1 MLITDDKNVRGHM
14 SLLVAN
20 FIFGLNAPIAKMVLS
35 DPDVS
40 PYALNLFRMAG
51 AAILF
56 WIASLFVKWERVA
69 PKDLLLLFLASFFSI
84 QLNQTPFLI
93 GLSMTSPIDA
103 SIVATMVPILTMLLA
118 AIFLREPITW
128 LKVLGV
134 AIGAAGAII
143 LILNNTTIARGEGS
157 MAGNLLCLLG
167 STSYAI
173 YLSMFKGLI
182 SRYSPVTLM
191 KWMFLYAGIC
201 AVPFCYQD
209 VMQIDYAALSGK
221 VYGGIL
227 YVVCG
232 STFLAYLLI
241 PIGQKFLRP
250 TVVGMYN
257 YEQPFVS
264 SLAAVAM
271 GLDVFGFTKGFAA
284 VLVFLGV
291 YIVIKSKSRAQ
302 LDAEQAQ
309 KQKQNEEHLQA

>member
-14 SLLVAN
+14 ALLGAN
-20 FIFGLNAPIAKMVLS
+20 LIFGLNAPIAKMVLS
-35 DPDVS
+35 DPEVS

-56 WIASLFVKWERVA
+56 WIASLFVKWERVS

-84 QLNQTPFLI
+84 QLNQTSFLI

-103 SIVATMVPILTMLLA
+103 SIVATMVPILTMVFA
-118 AIFLREPITW
+118 AMFLKEPITW

-134 AIGAAGAII
+134 AVGAAGAVI
-143 LILNNTTIARGEGS
+143 LILNNTTITRGESS

-209 VMQIDYAALSGK
+209 VAQIDFSVLSGK
-221 VYGGIL
+221 VYGGII
-227 YVVCG
+227 YVVVG

-257 YEQPFVS
+257 YLQPFVS
-264 SLAAVAM
+264 SLAAVAL

-284 VLVFLGV
+284 ILVFLGV

-302 LDAEQAQ
+302 VEAEQSQ
-309 KQKQNEEHLQA
+309 HKENPQA